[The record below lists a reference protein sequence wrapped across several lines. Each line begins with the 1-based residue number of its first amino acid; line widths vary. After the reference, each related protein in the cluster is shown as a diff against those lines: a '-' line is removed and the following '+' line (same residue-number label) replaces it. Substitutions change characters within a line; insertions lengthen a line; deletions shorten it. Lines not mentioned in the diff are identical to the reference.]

1 MINLIGI
8 KPKTGG
14 LYLDQLYLKRID
26 DQIHLAEKDLWILTE
41 ERPKIETIETILDEF
56 IKDYKEKFEKNS
68 IKIKPIFEDGKF
80 SSKYEILGIKICNIG
95 KIYLKIVSGAGSFV
109 DYLVYREENYP
120 DVKKDTPL
128 YVIEETKTTP
138 AESRDLHY
146 QRITKFA
153 ILDFIPKI
161 QEAKKLFIYSI
172 KTRFSTIPTSFEMA
186 SRMLKNMNVKIL
198 GLESTIINIDDK
210 KYDKFT
216 SLKQMCDF
224 KNSFAKK
231 DSGKDTPQRIDLISS
246 DKIEVSARLQ
256 KGKNQKSWSDPST
269 GFVAAVCFVI
279 RQSLGFSGE
288 IKIVNH
294 RFKNNPFRN
303 KSKSKLVILVS
314 QLKNIKLGKWS
325 FPVAKLPVSYFKETK
340 GEKRVSILLHLAI
353 EFTQTA
359 KIIYENHAGCEQ
371 GYFDTNLSQPEKYKS
386 LLKVGTKKPDL
397 IIIDD
402 KTKEIFI
409 LEAEKSENAK
419 NGIKQLKGFT
429 NVEKDYCKKYY
440 PGYKCERYVILYGKH
455 VNAPEVIFT
464 LTTKGEI
471 NCSKNCPQV
480 IKDAVDKIQNS

>member
-1 MINLIGI
+1 
-8 KPKTGG
+8 
-14 LYLDQLYLKRID
+14 
-26 DQIHLAEKDLWILTE
+26 
-41 ERPKIETIETILDEF
+41 
-56 IKDYKEKFEKNS
+56 
-68 IKIKPIFEDGKF
+68 
-80 SSKYEILGIKICNIG
+80 
-95 KIYLKIVSGAGSFV
+95 
-109 DYLVYREENYP
+109 
-120 DVKKDTPL
+120 
-128 YVIEETKTTP
+128 
-138 AESRDLHY
+138 
-146 QRITKFA
+146 
-153 ILDFIPKI
+153 
-161 QEAKKLFIYSI
+161 
-172 KTRFSTIPTSFEMA
+172 
-186 SRMLKNMNVKIL
+186 
-198 GLESTIINIDDK
+198 
-210 KYDKFT
+210 
-216 SLKQMCDF
+216 MCDF

-231 DSGKDTPQRIDLISS
+231 DGGKDTPQRIDLISS

-279 RQSLGFSGE
+279 KQVFKFSGE

-371 GYFDTNLSQPEKYKS
+371 GYFDTNLSQPKKYES
-386 LLKVGTKKPDL
+386 LKKVGTKKPDL

-402 KTKEIFI
+402 KTKRIFI
-409 LEAEKSENAK
+409 LEAEGTKKVFKKGE
-419 NGIKQLKGFT
+419 GISQLDKFDA
-429 NVEKDYCKKYY
+429 VEKDYCKKYY

-464 LTTKGEI
+464 LTTEGEI
-471 NCSKNCPQV
+471 NYSKNCPQV
-480 IKDAVDKIQNS
+480 IKDAVEKIQNS

>member
-1 MINLIGI
+1 MSN
-8 KPKTGG
+8 T
-14 LYLDQLYLKRID
+14 
-26 DQIHLAEKDLWILTE
+26 EKNLWIFTE

-68 IKIKPIFEDGKF
+68 IKIKPIFKDGKF
-80 SSKYEILGIKICNIG
+80 RFRYEILGIKICNIG
-95 KIYLKIVSGAGSFV
+95 KIYLEIVSGEGSFV
-109 DYLVYREENYP
+109 DFLVYREKNYP
-120 DVKKDTPL
+120 EEEKDTPL

-153 ILDFIPKI
+153 ILDFYPRIR
-161 QEAKKLFIYSI
+161 EAKKLFIYSI

-231 DSGKDTPQRIDLISS
+231 DGGKDTPQRIDLIST

-279 RQSLGFSGE
+279 KQVFKFPGE

-294 RFKNNPFRN
+294 RFKNNPFQN

-325 FPVAKLPVSYFKETK
+325 FPVAKLPESFFKETK
-340 GEKRVSILLHLAI
+340 GENLVSILLHLAI

-409 LEAEKSENAK
+409 LEAEKSENIK
-419 NGIKQLKGFT
+419 NGIKQLKSFT

-455 VNAPEVIFT
+455 DNVPEVIFT

-471 NCSKNCPQV
+471 ICSKNCPQ
-480 IKDAVDKIQNS
+480 IIANAVNKIQNS